1 MIDPATGLFEIC
13 RARNGTSLEASQLF
27 DINWLCRYPKPRKV
41 ICDQGSEFK
50 AEFLELLESYGIERV
65 PSSRRNPQ
73 INAIIERIHLVMLN
87 MLRTLELS
95 DVMWDDE
102 DRIWD
107 IYLAKISWAIRSTH
121 NTTLKYSPGHIVL
134 HRDMIVQTQKMINW
148 ELIKQN
154 KHNVAVRNNLRENS
168 TRLEWDYRI
177 GDKVLLD
184 YKHRKLDNPYLG
196 PYDII
201 GIKSN
206 GTVRIQK
213 GRTEL
218 TVNIRQLHPFWRRS

>member
-1 MIDPATGLFEIC
+1 
-13 RARNGTSLEASQLF
+13 
-27 DINWLCRYPKPRKV
+27 
-41 ICDQGSEFK
+41 
-50 AEFLELLESYGIERV
+50 
-65 PSSRRNPQ
+65 
-73 INAIIERIHLVMLN
+73 
-87 MLRTLELS
+87 
-95 DVMWDDE
+95 
-102 DRIWD
+102 
-107 IYLAKISWAIRSTH
+107 
-121 NTTLKYSPGHIVL
+121 
-134 HRDMIVQTQKMINW
+134 MINW

-177 GDKVLLD
+177 RDKVLLD